1 MSSSVEACFLINFAV
16 DAALIGVVARANGCF
31 RARRAALAA
40 LIGALYALSVARLSP
55 RLAHPAVQL
64 ALIVPVALIVSGDPD
79 PRRWGAIAFQLLCGA
94 LLLGGAGAL
103 LPERFLPAAPAALA
117 AGLAALAAL
126 LGLRRRRINGWEV
139 TVLLSVRGRTAGFRA
154 LIDTGKPPARA
165 VSGLPVLIAESAL
178 VKGLLAADAG
188 RRAAL
193 PFHRLRSAGRR
204 RHGALLPAG
213 RSAHPSGR
221 AARPR
226 AGGLGRGLSR
236 QDARP
241 DPRPR
246 AAFLR
251 ARPRRRLKR
260 RLR

>member
-31 RARRAALAA
+31 HARRAALAA

-154 LIDTGKPPARA
+154 LIDTGNRLREP

-178 VKGLLAADAG
+178 VKGLLAADAEG
-188 RRAAL
+188 A
-193 PFHRLRSAGRR
+193 PPCRSIAY
-204 RHGALLPAG
+204 GAL
-213 RSAHPSGR
+213 
-221 AARPR
+221 
-226 AGGLGRGLSR
+226 GGGGTVRCF
-236 QDARP
+236 RP
-241 DPRPR
+241 DAVLIRRGERLVR
-246 AAFLR
+246 APEVWVAVYPGRMPGPTR
-251 ARPRRRLKR
+251 ALAPPSFALVHGGA
-260 RLR
+260 